1 MVHFD
6 RTLRVYAKNG
16 MRSSM
21 EWVSLGRE
29 VMSGTTARTEAES
42 EGKKVALFT
51 RDQTQPLVRPS
62 RDGPVA
68 SKTKEKTTAV

>member
-21 EWVSLGRE
+21 EWESLGRE
-29 VMSGTTARTEAES
+29 VMSGTTPRTEALS
-42 EGKKVALFT
+42 EGKNVALFT

-62 RDGPVA
+62 REGTA
-68 SKTKEKTTAV
+68 GSKTKEKTTAV